1 MAGNQGPQ
9 DGSRAPCGG
18 VQHMALT
25 NVPPGD
31 GTTTENGAPG
41 LPAAVQRAEE
51 QAESQGHAWS
61 ILLAAILFLLG
72 EKSLIL
78 AQFGLRIYDGE
89 ASKDSAAFEIALA
102 GLAIGTAAVVF
113 LSVMYR
119 DVAKKDAVAIVS
131 GLVIATLAALINI
144 GEAVWIKPLTSN
156 PQIVYQALFFFALWL
171 LLLPLPYFTSVIV
184 NGTPDGRPI
193 KLLATITLALVF
205 AAVAGAVF
213 RFFSGL
219 LLFEAFPN
227 PAAEHREAAFDRL
240 QFEPD
245 MLIMLGS
252 TWIAATFL
260 PRCGLLFRL
269 AYAALAPICGYG
281 YGALLTNTGFDGN
294 LAYAVLSAA
303 ALLPCLLLWPSTGW
317 PTQKRLFFIVTL
329 TGAGCAVSMYFGFAR
344 PQNLS
349 GFEQITLSLLQGLA
363 GVLLVVCAIV
373 AFNFSGKY
381 LKWQPFLKRTA
392 RESQSKNGGNPKMAA
407 QS

>member
-1 MAGNQGPQ
+1 MAGIQDPQ
-9 DGSRAPCGG
+9 ERSSVRPGG
-18 VQHMALT
+18 VQHLALADG
-25 NVPPGD
+25 PPGE
-31 GTTTENGAPG
+31 GTATNGAPG
-41 LPAAVQRAEE
+41 LPAVGPRAGK

-61 ILLAAILFLLG
+61 ILLAAVLFLLG
-72 EKSLIL
+72 EKSLVL
-78 AQFGLRIYDGE
+78 AQFGLRIYEGE
-89 ASKDSAAFEIALA
+89 PSKDAAAFEIALA
-102 GLAIGTAAVVF
+102 GLAVGTAAVVF
-113 LSVMYR
+113 LTVMYR
-119 DVAKKDAVAIVS
+119 DVAKKDAVAIIT

-184 NGTPDGRPI
+184 NGTPDGRPL
-193 KLLATITLALVF
+193 KLLATIALALVF
-205 AAVAGAVF
+205 AAIVGAVF

-260 PRCGLLFRL
+260 PRCGLPWRL
-269 AYAALAPICGYG
+269 VYAALAPICGYG
-281 YGALLTNTGFDGN
+281 YGALLTNNSFSWI

-317 PTQKRLFFIVTL
+317 PTRKRLCLIVVL
-329 TGAGCAVSMYFGFAR
+329 TCAACAVSMYFGFAR
-344 PQNLS
+344 PQHLS
-349 GFEQITLSLLQGLA
+349 GAEQITLSLLQGLA
-363 GVLLVVCAIV
+363 GVLLVVCAV
-373 AFNFSGKY
+373 AAFKFTGKY
-381 LKWQPFLKRTA
+381 LKWQPFPKRTA
-392 RESQSKNGGNPKMAA
+392 RRSVGDPKWAA
-407 QS
+407 HP